1 MVVLNAQDL
10 INQMLVAQE
19 PAMPE
24 KNLFLSTFSLTG
36 SNEIMEASI
45 ENIFIRQDFTLNIS
59 TIRFFQDVEMI
70 TPFPSHLVGFTFC
83 TKGEST
89 FIVPQEDAPV
99 LFKDGMSTFYKTTP
113 HNGRAQFKTGTEYQS
128 LAIHLNAQKFKDIVG
143 EETNTLPDDF
153 QKTLLAEEGHKL
165 YVQNFD
171 TRIRMLLNEL
181 VNIQL
186 KGLSRQFFIEGKVLE
201 IMGLLLETVSQS
213 KPQHHISH
221 SDLEKIRQCEEL
233 LREQYSQP
241 HSLLELARKVGL
253 NDFKLKQ
260 GFKAT
265 YGKPVFKYLQEYR
278 MERAREEL
286 EKNMHSVSEVAENI
300 GYSSLG
306 SFSNAFMNQF
316 GVRPTELKSVSD
328 KN

>member
-1 MVVLNAQDL
+1 
-10 INQMLVAQE
+10 
-19 PAMPE
+19 MPE
-24 KNLFLSTFSLTG
+24 KNLFLSKFSLKG
-36 SNEIMEASI
+36 SNELMEASI

-59 TIRFFQDVEMI
+59 NMRVLKDVEMI

-89 FIVPQEDAPV
+89 FIVPQEKSPIA
-99 LFKDGMSTFYKTTP
+99 FKDGMSTFYKTTP
-113 HNGRAQFKTGTEYQS
+113 HNGRAQFKVGTEYQS
-128 LAIHLNAQKFKDIVG
+128 LAIHLSAQKFQEIVG
-143 EETNTLPDDF
+143 EETDTLPEDF
-153 QKTLLAEEGHKL
+153 LKTLLEDDGHKL
-165 YVQNFD
+165 FVQNFD

-181 VNIQL
+181 ANIQL

-201 IMGLLLETVSQS
+201 IMGLLLESLAQS
-213 KPQHHISH
+213 KHQQHISD

-233 LREQYSQP
+233 LRAQYSQP

-265 YGKPVFKYLQEYR
+265 FGKPVFKYLQEYR
-278 MERAREEL
+278 MEKAREEL

-306 SFSNAFMNQF
+306 SFSNAFVNQF
-316 GVRPTELKSVSD
+316 GIRPTDVKSVSN